1 MPGRSKG
8 PPAAST
14 SWARSTSTI
23 VSRSRRLETSKDWM
37 TTSSSASSIFR
48 FSSAATSGS
57 SRDSPMESKY
67 VGCLVSG
74 YDADAL
80 APGQLEHLVQG
91 RDAEVAVVRR
101 VVRAH
106 AGQPLDGPQR
116 AELLVGEV
124 LGEPPGHRAAV
135 DGLGGAPVGELG
147 AVGDVGGAADLVL
160 VAGDEDAVLGGDE
173 VGLDVVGTLADGELV
188 GRDRVLGAVA
198 GGAAVADHHRVGREV
213 GAGSRLRGGGDEEGG
228 RGGGQGDGGGE
239 AGLPRGHAPE
249 PNERGRPGRERG
261 VNVR

>member
-48 FSSAATSGS
+48 FSQRGHE
-57 SRDSPMESKY
+57 RLLEGQPDGVE
-67 VGCLVSG
+67 VRRVLGLRV
-74 YDADAL
+74 DADAL

-135 DGLGGAPVGELG
+135 DDLGGAPVGELG

-160 VAGDEDAVLGGDE
+160 VAGDEDAVLGRDE
-173 VGLDVVGTLADGELV
+173 VGLDVVGALADGELV

-198 GGAAVADHHRVGREV
+198 GGAAVADHHRVGRQV
-213 GAGSRLRGGGDEEGG
+213 GAGSRLRGGRDEEGG